1 MCYYGHNKFPEHK
14 MLQEIE
20 DKAGRA
26 DIIFVH
32 DYFKSNFI
40 NELAHIDSVNNEEA
54 VCKILT

>member
-1 MCYYGHNKFPEHK
+1 